1 VVLQKDKTSSDKI
14 EVPSN
19 FMLFRKKYRINKSF
33 SISKS
38 YPYYISKVSS
48 NYIFIK
54 NDVYKISSYNS
65 NYYTNNMFY
74 SDFHKRKGIVISVLN
89 DGVIAQIE
97 RKSLKQENSIGV
109 LTIHTSSEDEV
120 IEVLDL
126 DKVYKLFQRNMYW
139 KPSDETVFIEV
150 SDYMIKINVKDKVQE
165 ILEEKYTDKEKIDS
179 YTYYYDLVEHN
190 AILYVLV
197 FVTVRYN
204 DAYKVDIV
212 IF

>member
-1 VVLQKDKTSSDKI
+1 
-14 EVPSN
+14 
-19 FMLFRKKYRINKSF
+19 MLFRKKYRINKSF